1 MHLKLFFQPPVL
13 QINYYTTI
21 MQVQATMK
29 QRPSDDLQS
38 LDTATT
44 SGRTTPTNEGPSE
57 QAPPLPP
64 IDKLLIPAPSTRP
77 WYIRGGMHVNQIGMG
92 INIIAPIVYLS
103 MTAGSECYLAKLMP
117 IPKLFAYA
125 LIAQVILAAIEG
137 KRTLYCLAVVP
148 AYMTSLFIIPST
160 LSSSVITTLSLA
172 AFVGL
177 WRTGI
182 CMSVCLHRYAAHAAF
197 KCGPFMQYFFNIVGS
212 LANQGGPIWWAS
224 QHRLHH
230 KHCEMERDPHSAILD
245 GVEKAFAFF
254 TFHDTVVEEFSPKH
268 NDTKGL
274 RLLDTWSFAVVSMEL
289 YLSFLLFGREG
300 LFITYTS
307 LWICQCGTL
316 WFNIGNHPPN
326 AHEDKVCQ
334 STNYDFV
341 TGHGIPLGLYPGF
354 WIINAYYPFFASV
367 VCESNHDDHH
377 NHSMLAKREKYDCM
391 YYAFLWPME
400 KLGLIWNVRKCDEK
414 CD

>member
-1 MHLKLFFQPPVL
+1 
-13 QINYYTTI
+13 
-21 MQVQATMK
+21 MQQSTLN
-29 QRPSDDLQS
+29 RCSNNDLQS
-38 LDTATT
+38 VDTATT
-44 SGRTTPTNEGPSE
+44 SGRTTPTKVGPDE
-57 QAPPLPP
+57 QTPLPP
-64 IDKLLIPAPSTRP
+64 PIEKLVIPLPSTKP
-77 WYIRGGMHVNQIGMG
+77 WYIRGGMHVNEIGMG
-92 INIIAPIVYLS
+92 INITVPLVYLS
-103 MTAGSECYLAKLMP
+103 MTAGSQSYLTQLTQMP
-117 IPKLFAYA
+117 ITQLALYV
-125 LIAQVILAAIEG
+125 LIAQIILAAIEG
-137 KRTLYCLAVVP
+137 KRTLFCLVVVP
-148 AYMTSLFIIPST
+148 VYLTCLFIIPST
-160 LSSSVITTLSLA
+160 LTSNVMSTLGVAL
-172 AFVGL
+172 FVGL

-197 KCGPFMQYFFNIVGS
+197 KCGPLMQYFFNIVGC

-230 KHCEMERDPHSAILD
+230 KHCDMPRDPHSAILD

-254 TFHDTVVEEFSPKH
+254 TFHNTVVEEFAPKH

-274 RLLDTWSFAVVSMEL
+274 RLLDTWSFSFVSMEL
-289 YLSFLLFGREG
+289 YASYFLFGREG

-326 AHEDKVCQ
+326 AHPDKACQ

-354 WIINAYYPFFASV
+354 WVINAIYPLFASV
-367 VCESNHDDHH
+367 VAESNHDDHH

-400 KLGLIWNVRKCDEK
+400 KLGLIWNVHKCDENQK
-414 CD
+414 SD